1 MSKKILSLISFLFL
15 LSVLAISCSNT
26 GKTGSDDSN
35 SGTGDGG
42 TTTQGIAKHAGT
54 WILKET
60 TTGNGS
66 GTMIISE
73 DGSVNLKEL
82 NLNGTDVTDK
92 GNETYE
98 VKFTIENVT
107 STLILTFISDTSGS
121 YDITL
126 PDGQHIGTLTK
137 QQ

>member
-1 MSKKILSLISFLFL
+1 MSKKILILVLFL
-15 LSVLAISCSNT
+15 MSVLTISCSNA
-26 GKTGSDDSN
+26 GKTGNDDNN

-42 TTTQGIAKHAGT
+42 TTTQGIGKYAGT

-60 TTGNGS
+60 TTGSGG

-82 NLNGTDVTDK
+82 NINGTDVTDK
-92 GNETYE
+92 GSETYE
-98 VKFTIENVT
+98 VKFIIENVT

-121 YDITL
+121 YYITL
-126 PDGQHIGTLTK
+126 SDGQHTGTLTK